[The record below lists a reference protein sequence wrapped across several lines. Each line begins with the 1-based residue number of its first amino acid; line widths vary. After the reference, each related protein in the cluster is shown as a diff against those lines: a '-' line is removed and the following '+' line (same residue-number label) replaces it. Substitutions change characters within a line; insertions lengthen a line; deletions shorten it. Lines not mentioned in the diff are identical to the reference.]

1 MLALTAK
8 NHNIKDVIAKVSH
21 ESYTGLIEKMGVDMV
36 LNPLDI
42 TAGNVFRI
50 VQGNKRILSAVLIQ
64 GQAELMEVITQNDM
78 SMCNT
83 KVSDLALPNDVLLT
97 GIRRGQDFIIPD
109 GDTLIE
115 PGDRVIILSLLSA
128 IDELERLLKKKD
140 VLVI

>member
-1 MLALTAK
+1 M
-8 NHNIKDVIAKVSH
+8 
-21 ESYTGLIEKMGVDMV
+21 
-36 LNPLDI
+36 
-42 TAGNVFRI
+42 
-50 VQGNKRILSAVLIQ
+50 LIQ
-64 GQAELMEVITQNDM
+64 GQAELMEVIAQNDM